1 MNSLFLKYFLIYS
14 LVIVFSFVVL
24 GGAYVAQVNRYAV
37 EDKEN
42 TLEQTASRAA
52 QSTSSFLETAAQL
65 ESIIPGSSDPYK
77 RSYLINMMQ
86 LADISGGMIFV
97 CDLDGRIMYIANS
110 DGCYAQDSG
119 VLPQAAVNAVLE
131 KGRYAEMGTFY
142 GYLSEAH
149 FVVGVPFTASASS
162 GGSEENVGVLFVTV
176 AADRSINF
184 FFEVVSTFF
193 FMVVVVLLLTLTV
206 TYLVVRSTVKPLN
219 QMAAAARSY
228 ARGDFSPRVPLPR
241 AKRRDELYDVI
252 LSFNNMADSVAN
264 IESMRRGLIAN
275 VSHDLRTPMTTIAG
289 FIDGILDG
297 TIKPDKRDYYL
308 NIVSEEIKRLSRLA
322 NSMLEV
328 SRLESGEK
336 SLNKTTFDICEV
348 VRRIIIG
355 FEQKLTE
362 KNIEV
367 VLDMPETL
375 NISGDHDGLFQAVYN
390 LIDNAVKFT
399 PQGGKVAVYLA
410 EKNGK
415 MQCNVQNTGS
425 EIAPENI
432 KYIFDRF
439 YKEDKSRGINK
450 TGSGLGLYI
459 VKTVINRHGGD
470 IYAKSGDGK
479 TEFCFS
485 IPTN

>member
-14 LVIVFSFVVL
+14 LVIVFSFVIL

-52 QSTSSFLETAAQL
+52 QSTSTFIETAAQL
-65 ESIIPGSSDPYK
+65 ERLMPGSSNPYT
-77 RSYLINMMQ
+77 RSYVINMMQ
-86 LADISGGMIFV
+86 LADISGGMIFI

-119 VLPQAAVNAVLE
+119 VLPQAAVSTVLE
-131 KGRYAEMGTFY
+131 EGRYAEMGTFY
-142 GYLSEAH
+142 GYLPEAH
-149 FVVGVPFTASASS
+149 FVVGVPFSKTLS
-162 GGSEENVGVLFVTV
+162 GGGTENLGVLFVTV
-176 AADRSINF
+176 AADGSINF

-193 FMVVVVLLLTLTV
+193 IMVIVVLLLTLAV
-206 TYLVVRSTVKPLN
+206 TYLVVRSTVKPLK

-228 ARGDFSPRVPLPR
+228 GRGDFTPRVPLPR
-241 AKRRDELYDVI
+241 SKHRDELYDVI

-264 IESMRRGLIAN
+264 TESMRRGLIAN

-289 FIDGILDG
+289 FVDGILDG
-297 TIKPDKRDYYL
+297 TIKPDRQEYYL
-308 NIVSEEIKRLSRLA
+308 HIISEEIKRLSRLA
-322 NSMLEV
+322 NSVLEV

-336 SLNKTTFDICEV
+336 GLNKTTFDICEM

-362 KNIEV
+362 KDIEV
-367 VLDMPETL
+367 VLDIPETL
-375 NISGDHDGLFQAVYN
+375 NVNADHDGLFQAVYN

-399 PQGGKVAVYLA
+399 PQKGQIAVYLA
-410 EKNGK
+410 EKGGK
-415 MQCNVQNTGS
+415 LQCNVQNTGS

-439 YKEDKSRGINK
+439 YKEDQSRSVNK
-450 TGSGLGLYI
+450 NGSGLGLYI
-459 VKTVINRHGGD
+459 VKTVVNRHGGD